1 MNIDVFCRT
10 VKNYRMN
17 KIAERAAAKRQRVIE
32 AASVVFRRHGFAQTS
47 MDNIAVEAGMSR
59 PALYLV
65 FPNKEETFAAAVHYM
80 GELALTA
87 LRQGLPQHPSLE
99 EKLLFICEQWAGR
112 GYDRMKE
119 NPDAKDLTDPAF
131 LPVREVYEKLQRF
144 IADLLA
150 DSVRRSGLRT
160 TPEQVARIIV
170 ASMRGF
176 KEVAKDSA
184 DIRRMLALQIS
195 ILMRGL
201 AQR

>member
-1 MNIDVFCRT
+1 
-10 VKNYRMN
+10 MN

-32 AASVVFRRHGFAQTS
+32 AASVVFRRHGFAKTS
-47 MDNIAVEAGMSR
+47 MDTIAVEAGMSR

-65 FPNKEETFAAAVHYM
+65 FPNKEEIFAAAVHHM

-87 LRQGLPQHPSLE
+87 LRQGLPQRASLE
-99 EKLLFICEQWAGR
+99 EKLIFVCEQWAGR

-119 NPDAKDLTDPAF
+119 NPDSKDLTDPSF
-131 LPVREVYEKLQRF
+131 QPVREVYEKLQHF
-144 IADLLA
+144 LAELLA

-160 TPEQVARIIV
+160 TPDQVARLIT

-184 DIRRMLALQIS
+184 DIRRMLSLQIS
-195 ILMRGL
+195 IFIRGL
-201 AQR
+201 GPR